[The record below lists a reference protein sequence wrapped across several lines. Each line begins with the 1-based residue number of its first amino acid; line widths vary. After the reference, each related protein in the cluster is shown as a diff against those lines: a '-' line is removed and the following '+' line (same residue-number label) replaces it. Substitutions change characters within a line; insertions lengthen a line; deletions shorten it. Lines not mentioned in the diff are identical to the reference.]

1 MFIDVADVY
10 SNINDVTAFPMVF
23 FFFFQMHY
31 VQEKVFVG
39 LDNSMPEFNV
49 KEKLQG
55 PGVRV
60 VKGACTFTCMPK
72 TFYCKRLQFC

>member
-1 MFIDVADVY
+1 MFL
-10 SNINDVTAFPMVF
+10 SLQC

-49 KEKLQG
+49 KERLQG

-60 VKGACTFTCMPK
+60 IKVHMYTFTCTPK
-72 TFYCKRLQFC
+72 TFYCQGLQFW

>member
-1 MFIDVADVY
+1 
-10 SNINDVTAFPMVF
+10 
-23 FFFFQMHY
+23 MHY

-60 VKGACTFTCMPK
+60 IKVHLYSHIPPKHFTVRGCNFVNAQLVMNQ
-72 TFYCKRLQFC
+72 LLLMLVS

>member
-1 MFIDVADVY
+1 
-10 SNINDVTAFPMVF
+10 
-23 FFFFQMHY
+23 MHY